1 MQEESRA
8 ASTHLNNLWGNLLDS
23 EANPE
28 EIRDKRG
35 RDQVLMAWS
44 KIQNPAIPEPIPP

>member
-8 ASTHLNNLWGNLLDS
+8 ASTHLNNLWGNLLDN

-28 EIRDKRG
+28 ELRQEG
-35 RDQVLMAWS
+35 EGPSPHGMV
-44 KIQNPAIPEPIPP
+44 